1 MAQIINFPNKKGN
14 AELQLEAKF
23 QYEEKDPKRLMFDIR
38 IKRIMDSLDRINQ
51 LMREFKE
58 KNK

>member
-38 IKRIMDSLDRINQ
+38 MKRILDSLDRINQ